1 MLYVSLCYNNSS
13 SVYLSRLISASDVT
27 SIGLMK
33 NSSKLYYIDRKYDQI
48 RVIDLN
54 ETNPKSNL
62 VIHWTSYNNLLRTL
76 AVSGGYVFWTERT
89 YDAVLDQY
97 SWGLEAGKI
106 RNGVITRNN
115 TWSMDYRRGYHTKNA
130 VYQLVAFEHNFPP
143 QKPSTPH
150 TNSNRVTTVTTTTT
164 SSHASLPLI
173 SWEIMLFAFVSAI
186 VKFVNV

>member
-1 MLYVSLCYNNSS
+1 
-13 SVYLSRLISASDVT
+13 LISASDVT

-33 NSSKLYYIDRKYDQI
+33 NSSKLYYIDQEYDQI

-89 YDAVLDQY
+89 YDAHAVLDQY

-106 RNGVITRNN
+106 RNGVVTRNN
-115 TWSMDYRRGYHTKNA
+115 TWSMDYRRGYHTRNA

-150 TNSNRVTTVTTTTT
+150 TNSNRVTTVATTTA

-186 VKFVNV
+186 VKLVNV